1 MDRTLEQL
9 EHKADLFLKNGIV
22 KTELWNEIALK
33 LSQHMDYLV
42 QDMSPDVMS
51 EIQGVIDRR
60 EEEFKDKFRDV
71 LIDMPSFPVARMI
84 FCLEMISV
92 LASKEPQTLEEYN
105 DIFSFWEI
113 CNAAMQVY
121 IEKYF
126 ELFDGAND
134 TLDRDFSEKSVREE
148 SGVFVR
154 QCSIMKEK
162 LLAGEP
168 WESIFP
174 EYIRTLHNY
183 ENLLVSLI

>member
-9 EHKADLFLKNGIV
+9 EHKADLYLKNGIV
-22 KTELWNEIALK
+22 KTELWQEIAFH
-33 LSQHMDYLV
+33 LSQQMDYLV
-42 QDMSPDVMS
+42 QDMSPDVIS
-51 EIQGVIDRR
+51 EIQRVIDRR

-92 LASKEPQTLEEYN
+92 LASKEPQTPEEYD

-121 IEKYF
+121 IEKF
-126 ELFDGAND
+126 PELFDSVIV
-134 TLDRDFSEKSVREE
+134 TLDRDFSEKTVREE
-148 SGVFVR
+148 SGVFVG

-174 EYIRTLHNY
+174 EYIRAIHSY
-183 ENLLVSLI
+183 EKLLIRLI